1 MLIPVEEREELAL
14 NMPKMFSRVIF
25 AGYDVRKFLD
35 TTVFI
40 GGAGGLGRIVA
51 DILNRCGFGKFII
64 VDKDIVSEENLNRMN
79 HHEED
84 LGKSKSE
91 TLAKFLERTRNL
103 PEIDK
108 KFHVKTEWYLA
119 DIIAWDKLE
128 ELIRK
133 SNLIF
138 TCFDNEA
145 ARIEVNLY
153 AVLSR
158 KPLIDGG
165 TSENAL
171 RGIVNNVL
179 PGKTP
184 CLECYYSY
192 DTLID
197 LEPDESQI
205 QIPKIPCG
213 ASLATT
219 MNITGS
225 LQADQGIKLV
235 LNEPI
240 PSQIRFSLEKDVSL
254 QYFNLTPRKNC
265 DTCGDIQEKR

>member
-1 MLIPVEEREELAL
+1 MIPIEEREELAL

-25 AGYDVRKFLD
+25 AGYDIRKFLD

-40 GGAGGLGRIVA
+40 AGAGGLGRIVA
-51 DILNRCGFGKFII
+51 DVLNRSGFGKFII
-64 VDKDIVSEENLNRMN
+64 IDNDIIGEENLNRMN
-79 HHEED
+79 HNEED
-84 LGKSKSE
+84 LGKNKAE

-103 PEIDK
+103 PDIDK
-108 KFHVKTEWYLA
+108 RFHVKTEWYPVN
-119 DIIAWDKLE
+119 IIAWEKLE
-128 ELIRK
+128 DIVKK
-133 SNLIF
+133 SDIIF

-153 AVLSR
+153 AVLEK

-171 RGIVNNVL
+171 RGIINNVI

-184 CLECYYSY
+184 CLECYYSPN
-192 DTLID
+192 TLID
-197 LEPDESQI
+197 IVPDEPGLI
-205 QIPKIPCG
+205 IPKIPCG

-225 LQADQGIKLV
+225 LQADQGFNLILD
-235 LNEPI
+235 NPI
-240 PSQIRFSLEKDVSL
+240 HSQIRFSLENGISI
-254 QYFNLTPRKNC
+254 QYFDLKPREGCEACSNINS
-265 DTCGDIQEKR
+265 G